1 MKATTRILVIA
12 IAVVGLTTCAFAQAD
27 GLQGTVYL
35 RGGDSFSGNIKVAE
49 MGVMDG
55 SGIGTDLA
63 NNGAIAVKTA
73 SGSVQRV
80 PADNIATL
88 EATWK
93 EVEEG
98 GRTQWQITELT
109 VTKRDGTQITGTPDW
124 FMHATSVAVEQA
136 DGEVA
141 RVHAYPLSKD
151 FSPENLLKKIELAEA
166 PAQPQPTTEE
176 PEDAKPEPE
185 PTTEK
190 PQTEKPEPEPTDEKA
205 QTEKPEP
212 EAPETSIEITPQP
225 GGAEGEHAPEISD
238 IHVMPSQD
246 VVITLSCP
254 NCGETITLLLRVS
267 ALQGL
272 ASGASGVKVAPVQ
285 PVE

>member
-1 MKATTRILVIA
+1 MKATIRILVTA
-12 IAVVGLTTCAFAQAD
+12 IAVVGLTTCAFAQAE
-27 GLQGTVYL
+27 GMQGTVYL

-73 SGSVQRV
+73 SGSVQRI
-80 PADNIATL
+80 PAASIATL
-88 EATWK
+88 EAKWE

-98 GRTQWQITELT
+98 GRTQWQITQLT
-109 VTKRDGTQITGTPDW
+109 VTKRDGKQVTGTPDW
-124 FMHATSVAVEQA
+124 FMHATSVAVEKT

-151 FSPENLLKKIELAEA
+151 FSPENLLKKIELAAA
-166 PAQPQPTTEE
+166 PAQPQPNTDK
-176 PEDAKPEPE
+176 PDVAKPEPE
-185 PTTEK
+185 PEPEPKPEPESTTEK
-190 PQTEKPEPEPTDEKA
+190 PESEKPEPEK
-205 QTEKPEP
+205 
-212 EAPETSIEITPQP
+212 PETSVEITPQP
-225 GGAEGEHAPEISD
+225 EGAEGEHAPEISD

-246 VVITLSCP
+246 VVITLRCP

-272 ASGASGVKVAPVQ
+272 VSGASGVKVAPVQ